1 MKRIAESK
9 LNIKKVNLSCL
20 FVGAIP
26 SYEPSDM
33 FEDSLQSGNLSEVDS
48 EDMNHEKF
56 WNGSI
61 TELPQPS
68 LSQPKGASWSK
79 SGEEKIPSAT
89 GGQAKQFRV
98 VKFCWKFVK
107 TQRKKSD
114 KKRRPPNLSSC

>member
-1 MKRIAESK
+1 
-9 LNIKKVNLSCL
+9 
-20 FVGAIP
+20 
-26 SYEPSDM
+26 
-33 FEDSLQSGNLSEVDS
+33 
-48 EDMNHEKF
+48 MNHEKF

-61 TELPQPS
+61 TGLPQPS